1 VKQQALESEN
11 PPSAVW
17 HRPAFVERLRL
28 EVEASRQKPADPWV
42 QRLTALKGRKGS
54 DNVECLST
62 EAVFDFLA
70 VSPLER
76 TPQAGK
82 RLKAAMCQLGWT
94 WTRARHVT
102 PTGSVGRVRGYA
114 RCLNP
119 HSLDDAII

>member
-1 VKQQALESEN
+1 MKMLAHVKQWALESEN
-11 PPSAVW
+11 IPNAGW

-28 EVEASRQKPADPWV
+28 EVESSRQKPADPWV
-42 QRLTALKGRKGS
+42 QRLATLKGRKGAG
-54 DNVECLST
+54 NIECLST

-70 VSPLER
+70 VRPLER

-102 PTGSVGRVRGYA
+102 LTGSVGRVRGYA
-114 RCLNP
+114 RCLN
-119 HSLDDAII
+119 